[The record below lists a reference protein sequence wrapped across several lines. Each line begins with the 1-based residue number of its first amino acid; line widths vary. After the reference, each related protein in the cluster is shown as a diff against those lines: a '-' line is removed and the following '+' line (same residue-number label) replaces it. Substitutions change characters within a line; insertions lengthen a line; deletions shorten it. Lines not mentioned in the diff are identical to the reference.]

1 MFKKSMNHL
10 REMVQQT
17 KIGETFLMNNVDKEL
32 KRTSEELIVE

>member
-1 MFKKSMNHL
+1 MNHL